1 MGHTRWMSSASVFG
15 NTLTKKPLHKQQT
28 IFCLVKSSS
37 LDTIITKSFIMVRN
51 QAQMR
56 GMIEF
61 ILTKPLLLSSHELK
75 ENDTEKNGEVDV
87 QPIGT
92 YWLSLSFRG
101 LLHWDNIRGGPCRSL
116 SYCACFYSAAEN
128 NPEDHSGA
136 QLRVENTAL
145 CKTFRCSSGMH
156 QQL

>member
-56 GMIEF
+56 GRIEF

-101 LLHWDNIRGGPCRSL
+101 LLH
-116 SYCACFYSAAEN
+116 
-128 NPEDHSGA
+128 
-136 QLRVENTAL
+136 
-145 CKTFRCSSGMH
+145 
-156 QQL
+156 